1 MHRFRTF
8 LARANCRLTLA
19 CIAIAGRDVC
29 LLRYAKAWLER
40 IRRLGPE
47 GALLVRYEDLKADC
61 PQALRRMVAFLGF
74 SAQEVDGAQLA
85 CACETAS
92 LESTHRRP
100 RPYGPRGVLTEVDLQ
115 RLVDHTAWLRQLGYT
130 ADLDQPV
137 AVVGDREL

>member
-1 MHRFRTF
+1 M
-8 LARANCRLTLA
+8 
-19 CIAIAGRDVC
+19 C

-74 SAQEVDGAQLA
+74 CAQEVDGAQLV

-100 RPYGPRGVLTEVDLQ
+100 RPYGPRDVLTEVDLQ